1 VYNAV
6 MAKRG
11 RPRKNEKWRKCER
24 LDLRV
29 DADEKKAFK
38 YAADLAN
45 QELSVWIRIHLHKA
59 AGQVPSENVHS
70 TEDVSETSDK
80 GNVGI
85 NNDRTNG

>member
-1 VYNAV
+1 

-38 YAADLAN
+38 YAAGLAN
-45 QELSVWIRIHLHKA
+45 QELSVWIRIQLHRA
-59 AGQVPSENVHS
+59 AGRVPSENAHS
-70 TEDVSETSDK
+70 TKDVSEESDT

-85 NNDRTNG
+85 NNDRTNS

>member
-1 VYNAV
+1 

-11 RPRKNEKWRKCER
+11 RPRKNVKWRKCER

-45 QELSVWIRIHLHKA
+45 QELSVWIRIQLHKA

-70 TEDVSETSDK
+70 TKDVSEASDK

-85 NNDRTNG
+85 NHDRTNG

>member
-1 VYNAV
+1 MYNWK

-11 RPRKNEKWRKCER
+11 RPRKNEKGRKCER

-29 DADEKKAFK
+29 DADEKKVFR
-38 YAADLAN
+38 YAADLAK
-45 QELSVWIRIHLHKA
+45 QELSVWIRIQLHKA
-59 AGQVPSENVHS
+59 AGQVSSNNVHP

-85 NNDRTNG
+85 TNDRTDG

>member
-1 VYNAV
+1 

-11 RPRKNEKWRKCER
+11 RPRKNVKWRKCER

-45 QELSVWIRIHLHKA
+45 QELSVWIRIQLHKA
-59 AGQVPSENVHS
+59 AGQVPGEDAHS
-70 TEDVSETSDK
+70 TKDVSETSDK

-85 NNDRTNG
+85 NHDRTNG

>member
-1 VYNAV
+1 

-11 RPRKNEKWRKCER
+11 RPRKNAKWRKCER

-29 DADEKKAFK
+29 DADEKKVFK

-45 QELSVWIRIHLHKA
+45 QELSVWIRIQLHKA
-59 AGQVPSENVHS
+59 AGQVPSENAHS
-70 TEDVSETSDK
+70 TKDVSETSDK